1 MVQALKRSRCSML
14 ATQCDEEEDVVV
26 DQRSKNIYED
36 RETMLAKT
44 LFVVLTTKATI
55 TVIGQF
61 LK

>member
-1 MVQALKRSRCSML
+1 ML